1 MIETKRLVLRP
12 VQEEDESDIFE
23 YSRNKN
29 VGPNAG
35 WKPHESVEE
44 TRAVMKEIFL
54 GKRDVFGM
62 ILRENDRLIGTIG
75 LVEDDKRQ
83 YDGVKMLGYALAE
96 PYWGRGLMTEAARAV
111 AEYGLSRY
119 CAISAYCYTQNRR
132 SQRVLEKCGLNTGLE
147 IPFLEFE
154 RLVSEKILLAGKGR
168 EICGDCQWAYICHK

>member
-62 ILRENDRLIGTIG
+62 ILKENDRLIGTIG

-132 SQRVLEKCGLNTGLE
+132 SQRVLEKCG
-147 IPFLEFE
+147 FE
-154 RLVSEKILLAGKGR
+154 YEGTLLLCEKLFDGRIMDNRCYILKGR
-168 EICGDCQWAYICHK
+168 CGNF